1 MRFNVNTSM
10 PGPSLVLLMLVAL
23 AAGLPGCGGGS
34 EAKRHYE
41 AGVQLRFEGRWTE
54 AIAEFDHSIRLNPEL
69 VQAYLYRGF
78 AYYNLGRF
86 QRALPDFDE
95 AIRLDPENHHAYKDR
110 GKVYLYLDAPDLA
123 LQDFDEAIRIDPRY
137 ANAHAGRAWAHTL
150 MGDDGAA
157 EEDAGR
163 AVELGFSRAALERE
177 IERLK
182 AGRER

>member
-1 MRFNVNTSM
+1 M
-10 PGPSLVLLMLVAL
+10 PGSVLAVLIFVAL
-23 AAGLPGCGGGS
+23 AAGLSGCGGGS
-34 EAKRHYE
+34 EARRHYE

-54 AIAEFDHSIRLNPEL
+54 AIAEFDHSIRLDPEL

-110 GKVYLYLDAPDLA
+110 GNVYLYMGAPDLA
-123 LQDFDEAIRIDPRY
+123 LQDQDRAIRIEPRY
-137 ANAHAGRAWAHTL
+137 ANAYAGRAWAHTL
-150 MGDDGAA
+150 IGNDDEA
-157 EEDAGR
+157 EEDTDR
-163 AVELGFSRAALERE
+163 AVELGFNRAAIERE

-182 AGRER
+182 AKRER